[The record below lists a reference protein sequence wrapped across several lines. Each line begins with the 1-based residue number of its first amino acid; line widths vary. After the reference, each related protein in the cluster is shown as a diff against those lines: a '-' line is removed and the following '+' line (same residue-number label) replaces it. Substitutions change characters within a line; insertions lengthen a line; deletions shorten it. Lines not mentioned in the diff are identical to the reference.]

1 MVGQNVLY
9 EIPSRSGGQ
18 EGLNLN
24 ILNEMFDQAAASA
37 TEEEYPAD
45 YQKLFSYL
53 IKVFEWRQID
63 TLQETLLLF
72 IELKCKVIF
81 ARLIFSFYNRC
92 TFEIKKEML
101 N

>member
-1 MVGQNVLY
+1 MFFY

-37 TEEEYPAD
+37 TEEEYPED

-53 IKVFEWRQID
+53 MEVFEWRQID

-81 ARLIFSFYNRC
+81 ARLIFSF
-92 TFEIKKEML
+92 
-101 N
+101 